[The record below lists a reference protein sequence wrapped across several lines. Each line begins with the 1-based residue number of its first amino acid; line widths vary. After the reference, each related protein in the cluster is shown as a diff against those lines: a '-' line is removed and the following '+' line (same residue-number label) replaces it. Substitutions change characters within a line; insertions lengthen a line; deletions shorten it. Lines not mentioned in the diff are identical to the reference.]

1 MIPEVSQWFRAYGF
15 ADARDGLFVGAYPL
29 DAGDVKMLSRLG
41 IRRVLNLVEDD
52 EYEPGQRAAV
62 EAALAEAEIAETR
75 IEMVDYGHLPAAEL
89 ETAVAQIID
98 WLNAGERTYVH
109 CRAGWQRSAAVSA
122 GVVAV
127 YDGVSIAEALRRVRA
142 RKPSAQP
149 LPHQVDDLVRWY
161 AERSA

>member
-1 MIPEVSQWFRAYGF
+1 
-15 ADARDGLFVGAYPL
+15 
-29 DAGDVKMLSRLG
+29 
-41 IRRVLNLVEDD
+41 
-52 EYEPGQRAAV
+52 
-62 EAALAEAEIAETR
+62 
-75 IEMVDYGHLPAAEL
+75 MVDYGHLPAAEL
-89 ETAVAQIID
+89 ETAVAQIIE

-127 YDGVSIAEALRRVRA
+127 YDGVSIEEALRRVRA

-161 AERSA
+161 ASRAFGVARVVGSRPAAAAPSHTKR